1 MIRRSPCEYYLK
13 YLVVHPEQYSNDRIR
28 EITNELQF
36 DFVGKWYLDRL
47 RATCIPPVPFYPSDP
62 LHVPSQRFLMR
73 ERIQNLFLPNEDVRT
88 AFKIVERPRLK
99 EFVEAMVLAGAPD
112 SAIARSLRENRN
124 FPCTIQALE
133 RYRHYFW
140 NTELVDSTDMRA
152 LLRLRVDAAG
162 SSTDPEIQAQHGA
175 LQRAYYNDPRKVAA
189 ELPSTPVAAMFSQ
202 MRMGIMPGKL
212 ELVKVLE
219 MSQAMS
225 AGRALEAMMVAGP
238 EDSSRA
244 FNYANVLRI
253 VTETLEHVAKPDEEL
268 QKTLSAI
275 TMKTEEKSVP
285 TLSELTKG
293 RHTAELEP
301 LSTSKPEQ
309 KDGDL
314 VGPGREETVEGR
326 EHGPER

>member
-13 YLVVHPEQYSNDRIR
+13 YLVVHPEQYTNDRIR
-28 EITNELQF
+28 EICNELHL
-36 DFVGKWYLDRL
+36 DFLGSWYVGNL
-47 RATCIPPVPFYPSDP
+47 RTSCVPPVPFYPSDP
-62 LHVPSQRFLMR
+62 LHSPSQRFLMR
-73 ERIQNLFLPNEDVRT
+73 ERIQNLFIQNEDVKI
-88 AFKIVERPRLK
+88 AFKIVERVRVK
-99 EFVEAMVLAGAPD
+99 EFIEAMVLAGAPD
-112 SAIARSLRENRN
+112 SAIARALRENRN
-124 FPCTIQALE
+124 FPCTIQAIE

-140 NTELVDSTDMRA
+140 NIELVDSTDMRA
-152 LLRLRVDAAG
+152 LIRLRVDAAG
-162 SSTDPEIQAQHGA
+162 SSTDPEIQAQHSA
-175 LQRAYYNDPRKVAA
+175 LQRAYYNDPRKIAA
-189 ELPSTPVAAMFSQ
+189 DLPSTPIAAMFSQ
-202 MRMGIMPGKL
+202 IRMGIMPGKL

-253 VTETLEHVAKPDEEL
+253 VTETLEHVAKPDEDL
-268 QKTLSAI
+268 QNDLKAI

-301 LSTSKPEQ
+301 LSTPQLEQ
-309 KDGDL
+309 KNGDL
-314 VGPGREETVEGR
+314 VEPGRTKTVEGR
-326 EHGPER
+326 EHRPER